1 MVNTFWS
8 LLPPILAIAMVLLT
22 RRVLL
27 SLGVGIVASAFFI
40 ASFNM
45 SESLHFIWISF
56 RDVFVEDAALNTGK
70 VFLLLFILILGVLT
84 AFVNMMGG
92 TKAFGDWMIKR
103 IRTRPGAQLMTMV
116 LGILIFIDDYFNSL
130 TVGQVAKPVTDKH
143 RISRAKL
150 SYIVDS
156 TSAPVSVLVPISSW
170 GAYIVGVLGT
180 LLTTH
185 EVTGYTAFGGFLKVI
200 PMNYYAWAA
209 LGVIIVLALKQVD
222 FGPMKKHEQR
232 AVETGEVHNPDLK
245 EKVDETTKLPVSNH
259 GKMRDLITPIVVLFA
274 ATILFIIWTGYQG
287 AGADKSLMNIFGE
300 AVIEDSL
307 IYGGLI
313 ALLVTFILFFRHMKQ
328 GELTISQFGK
338 GIGEG
343 IKSMLPAFFIL
354 IFAWSIAFLIEE
366 LQTGDYLG
374 GLIQQANLNLMFL
387 PLIVFIMAA
396 FIAFSTGTSWGSFGI
411 LLPIAGQIAAA
422 TDIELLLPL
431 VAAVLAG
438 GVFGDH
444 CSPISDTTILSS
456 AGAGCHHID
465 HVMTQLPYALTA
477 AGVAGAG
484 FLMLGVTDNT
494 WLGFAAMLVLLGFMF
509 YFLKRNTSIKTEERE
524 AAEGE
529 SS

>member
-1 MVNTFWS
+1 
-8 LLPPILAIAMVLLT
+8 
-22 RRVLL
+22 
-27 SLGVGIVASAFFI
+27 
-40 ASFNM
+40 
-45 SESLHFIWISF
+45 
-56 RDVFVEDAALNTGK
+56 
-70 VFLLLFILILGVLT
+70 
-84 AFVNMMGG
+84 
-92 TKAFGDWMIKR
+92 
-103 IRTRPGAQLMTMV
+103 
-116 LGILIFIDDYFNSL
+116 
-130 TVGQVAKPVTDKH
+130 
-143 RISRAKL
+143 
-150 SYIVDS
+150 
-156 TSAPVSVLVPISSW
+156 
-170 GAYIVGVLGT
+170 
-180 LLTTH
+180 
-185 EVTGYTAFGGFLKVI
+185 
-200 PMNYYAWAA
+200 
-209 LGVIIVLALKQVD
+209 
-222 FGPMKKHEQR
+222 
-232 AVETGEVHNPDLK
+232 
-245 EKVDETTKLPVSNH
+245 
-259 GKMRDLITPIVVLFA
+259 
-274 ATILFIIWTGYQG
+274 
-287 AGADKSLMNIFGE
+287 IFGE

-338 GIGEG
+338 GIVEG
-343 IKSMLPAFFIL
+343 IKSMSPAFFIL

-396 FIAFSTGTSWGSFGI
+396 FIAFSTGTSWGSFGILFPIAGQITSATAIDMLLILFFMAVFIAFFAVTSWGSFGI

-465 HVMTQLPYALTA
+465 HVMPQLPYALTA

-494 WLGFAAMLVLLGFMF
+494 WLG
-509 YFLKRNTSIKTEERE
+509 
-524 AAEGE
+524 
-529 SS
+529 